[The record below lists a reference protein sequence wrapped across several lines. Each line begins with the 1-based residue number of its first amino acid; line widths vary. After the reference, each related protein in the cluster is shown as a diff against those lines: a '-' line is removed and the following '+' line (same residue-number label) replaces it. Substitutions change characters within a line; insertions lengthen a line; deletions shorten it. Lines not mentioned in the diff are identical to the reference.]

1 MDNGL
6 LQRWIFFLMEED
18 EITPTK
24 TPPLVEAST
33 SSILIML
40 QSVHL
45 LVVNQNQKKKKI
57 MNDGT

>member
-24 TPPLVEAST
+24 TTPLVEAST